1 MRALLNNCRQIEDMV
16 SHIYRLLAAR
26 PEYSAEVRT
35 LFGRLAADEVDH
47 CLQLDQALQVPD
59 LQRLGVSRIAS
70 AKVADALRQAGGLL
84 AAVQA
89 RTCSEKEALRL
100 AITLEENFV
109 KVHLDNAV
117 QITDR
122 HLATLFTTLG
132 RSEEEHLALLHECLK
147 GWRRQHHPGGGAV
160 PPGQRS

>member
-1 MRALLNNCRQIEDMV
+1 MRALLNNCRQIEDRV
-16 SHIYRLLAAR
+16 NRIYRLLAAR
-26 PEYSAEVRT
+26 PEYGAEVRT

-59 LQRLGVSRIAS
+59 LQRLGVSRIS
-70 AKVADALRQAGGLL
+70 LAKVEEALRQAGELL

-89 RTCSEKEALRL
+89 RTCSEEEALRL
-100 AITLEENFV
+100 AMTLEENFI

-117 QITDR
+117 QVTDR
-122 HLATLFTTLG
+122 QLATLFATLG
-132 RSEEEHLALLHECLK
+132 WSEEEHLALLRDFLRK
-147 GWRRQHHPGGGAV
+147 WRHQHHPGGGAV